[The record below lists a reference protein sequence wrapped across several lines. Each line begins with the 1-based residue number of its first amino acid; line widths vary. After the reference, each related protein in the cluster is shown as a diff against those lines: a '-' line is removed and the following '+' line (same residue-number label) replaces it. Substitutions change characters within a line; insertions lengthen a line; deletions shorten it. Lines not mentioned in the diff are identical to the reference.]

1 MAKQIFDELEL
12 LMRRIH
18 VQTFNYGRTILS
30 KYNLSNSQFNI
41 IVYIY
46 FHGAKNLKELC
57 EELVL
62 APSTISEMLVRMEES
77 DLVKKERN
85 DIDKRKI
92 AIDITDRS
100 REIVNTVIKKRVEFV
115 KRLTEKL
122 PQDQL
127 DSFKTIL
134 THMVECLQ

>member
-1 MAKQIFDELEL
+1 MAKQIFDELEF

-62 APSTISEMLVRMEES
+62 APSTISEMLVRMEEV

-85 DIDKRKI
+85 DVDKRKI
-92 AIDITDRS
+92 AIDITDKS